1 LVACSLRNCGNEKKN
16 LTINRRI
23 FRAKKECKKKYLTT
37 IGGSKKSRENR
48 GREKLLY

>member
-1 LVACSLRNCGNEKKN
+1 MKKKN

-23 FRAKKECKKKYLTT
+23 FREKEECKKKKKKHLAT
-37 IGGSKKSRENR
+37 IGGSKKSRGNR